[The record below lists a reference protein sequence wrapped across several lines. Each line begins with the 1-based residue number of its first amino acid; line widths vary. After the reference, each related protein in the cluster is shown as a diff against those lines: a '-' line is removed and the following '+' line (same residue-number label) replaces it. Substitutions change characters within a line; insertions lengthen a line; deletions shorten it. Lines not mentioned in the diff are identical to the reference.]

1 MSILSLTLATNFA
14 LCYNED
20 TNGGIGGEDVST
32 YHNHT
37 KKMIDLLKNYKPEF
51 DEEKAE
57 KRLKLKLG
65 DFKEIL
71 PNKED
76 LASNALG
83 VNLNAPSEKKRLAA
97 RVHKHHTLVHKVLS
111 LEHPNMA
118 SRDLILC
125 AVLLRD
131 QIPCADDVSHI
142 LTTMQRE
149 DIYLDT
155 CDKSVNCRNLLLK
168 LCFDY
173 ASAANPCPCADW
185 VVFTNSVI
193 CWFRQKAGLRLN
205 IDDMKPL
212 LDENPDFSFVQPMAA
227 LLRDW
232 EAQLEKVGYCK
243 LMTYRNQLIK
253 EYIGKNRAKNKSAV
267 QNSMTESLG
276 YDESYFRKL
285 FGAAAT
291 RRGSREALV
300 EAAIL
305 LGCDLQQT
313 NLLLRQA
320 CMPVLYP
327 NSSLDN
333 GMDAQYIHD
342 ILKERP
348 TE

>member
-1 MSILSLTLATNFA
+1 MA
-14 LCYNED
+14 
-20 TNGGIGGEDVST
+20 T

-37 KKMIDLLKNYKPEF
+37 KKMIDLLKDYKPEF
-51 DEEKAE
+51 DKATLE
-57 KRLKLKLG
+57 KRLKMKLG
-65 DFKEIL
+65 DINEIL

-83 VNLNAPSEKKRLAA
+83 VNINSPTEKKRLAA

-111 LEHPNMA
+111 LEHSNMA

-131 QIPCADDVSHI
+131 RIPCADDVSHI

-149 DIYLDT
+149 EIYLDT
-155 CDKSVNCRNLLLK
+155 CDKSANCRNLLLK

-173 ASAANPCPCADW
+173 ASAGNSCPCADW

-193 CWFRQKAGLRLN
+193 CWFRQKAGVRLN

-212 LDENPDFSFVQPMAA
+212 LDEEPDFGFVQPMAA

-232 EAQLEKVGYCK
+232 EEQLEKVGYCK

-253 EYIGKNRAKNKSAV
+253 EYIEKNDVKNKSAV
-267 QNSMTESLG
+267 QSSMTEAICC
-276 YDESYFRKL
+276 DESYFRKL

-291 RRGSREALV
+291 KRGSREVLV

-305 LGCDLQQT
+305 LGCSLRQT

-320 CMPVLYP
+320 GMPVLYP
-327 NSSLDN
+327 HSSLDN
-333 GMDAQYIHD
+333 GADAAYIHRL
-342 ILKERP
+342 LKNHP
-348 TE
+348 